1 LSSIIDVAAAVMM
14 VIGLIA
20 SIFNP
25 GRYADA
31 PGADNEA

>member
-1 LSSIIDVAAAVMM
+1 MAAAVMM

-25 GRYADA
+25 GRYATE
-31 PGADNEA
+31 PNADNEA

>member
-1 LSSIIDVAAAVMM
+1 VVFSAAAVMM
-14 VIGLIA
+14 VLGLIA

-25 GRYADA
+25 GRYADG

>member
-1 LSSIIDVAAAVMM
+1 MM
-14 VIGLIA
+14 LIGAIA